1 MKKLYFRGFA
11 ITLAMLLCM
20 TLFSG
25 SGWKQKSGV
34 KNQMAKNVVE
44 ILEPQLK
51 DSGIIS
57 ITFMNK
63 KNAKGTDVSA
73 RRDGSVVAWLKDHPG
88 TKAKDLYIA
97 ANGKVIAPQ
106 DCSGLFEDLTGV
118 QEINFNN
125 CFDTSK
131 VTDMSDMFA
140 YCLSLSELDL
150 SSFNTKNVTNMSGMF
165 LKCMDLE
172 SVDVSG
178 FNTSSV
184 TDMSF
189 MFYHCY
195 DLKELNIRNF
205 NTKKVRSMGSMFE
218 ACTSLESLD
227 LSSFYTDEDTDIG
240 FMFWRCQNLK
250 YLDISNLDC
259 SNYIDEGKEEMFTVL
274 CSNDIYVGVEII
286 WPDGMQQEA
295 LLNNTIYFGRYEQ
308 DEKKSK
314 NTESIEWIVLD
325 VQGDK
330 ALLLSVDALDSV
342 PFHKAYA
349 SVTWE
354 DCSLRSWLNDTF
366 LNDAFTKEER
376 SFIFTTKVD
385 NSASQG
391 NQKWKTKNNNTTN
404 DKIFLLS
411 YAEVDQ
417 YFNDEASRICKPTEY
432 ALSRGADIRKQSDGT
447 ESGWWWLRAPGQKP
461 SHAAFVNF
469 DGKMYSN
476 AVGNDYLSVRPAMWI
491 DLDAYYASLG

>member
-25 SGWKQKSGV
+25 SGWEQKSGV

-44 ILEPQLK
+44 ILESQLN
-51 DSGIIS
+51 DSEIIS
-57 ITFMNK
+57 VAFMNK
-63 KNAKGTDVSA
+63 KNAKGTDISA
-73 RRDGSVVAWLKDHPG
+73 RGDGSVVAWLKDHPG

-106 DCSGLFEDLTGV
+106 DCSRLFEQFAGV
-118 QEINFNN
+118 EEINFNN

-140 YCLSLSELDL
+140 YCLMLTELDL

-165 LKCMDLE
+165 SKCMGLE
-172 SVDVSG
+172 SVDVSS
-178 FNTSSV
+178 FNTSAV

-195 DLKELNIRNF
+195 NLKELNIRNF
-205 NTKKVRSMGSMFE
+205 NTKKVRDMGSMFE

-227 LSSFYTDEDTDIG
+227 LSDFYTDKDTDIG

-250 YLDISNLDC
+250 YLDISNFDC
-259 SNYIDEGKEEMFTVL
+259 SNYAEKGMEAMFTDL
-274 CSNDIYVGVEII
+274 CCNEIYAGIEII
-286 WPDGMQQEA
+286 WPDGIQQEA
-295 LLNNTIYFGRYEQ
+295 LLNNTIYFGSYEQ
-308 DEKKSK
+308 DGKKSK

-325 VQGDK
+325 VQGNK
-330 ALLLSVDALDSV
+330 TLVLSKDALDAV
-342 PFHKAYA
+342 PFHKDYV
-349 SVTWE
+349 SVGWE
-354 DCSLRSWLNDTF
+354 DSSLRSWLNDSF
-366 LNDAFTKEER
+366 LNTAFDEEEQD
-376 SFIFTTKVD
+376 IILMTKVD

-391 NQKWKTKNNNTTN
+391 NKKWGTKSNGTTN

-417 YFNDEASRICKPTEY
+417 YFGDEKSRICKPTEF
-432 ALSRGADIRKQSDGT
+432 AVSRGADIRKQNDGT
-447 ESGWWWLRAPGQKP
+447 ESGWWWLRSPGERNH
-461 SHAAFVNF
+461 HAAFVNF
-469 DGKMYSN
+469 DGKVYSN

-491 DLDAYYASLG
+491 DLDAYYANFC